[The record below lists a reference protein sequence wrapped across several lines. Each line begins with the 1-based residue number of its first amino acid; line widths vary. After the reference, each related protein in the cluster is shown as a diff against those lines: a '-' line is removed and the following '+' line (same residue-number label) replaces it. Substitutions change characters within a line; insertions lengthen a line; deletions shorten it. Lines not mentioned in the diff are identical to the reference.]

1 VEKIHGHAEEYEA
14 DDRQKPH
21 HDNKPAKYVSDAED
35 EQPGHDVDELG
46 RRGVDEEK
54 MVLLKSGRQGCHTYV
69 GEEAG
74 QAYIDE
80 KMEKSAA
87 LRAQLRVIHVRV
99 SDFVPCHGQTSPCRR
114 FLLIISH
121 FGIILSRWSYGWM
134 KSIHDP
140 RYAQL
145 IQRLVTLREKV
156 ETTQTELAE
165 RLRKPQSYVA
175 KVENL
180 DRRLDVVE
188 IADWLTA
195 LQTSPQRFMA
205 ELEWWH

>member
-1 VEKIHGHAEEYEA
+1 
-14 DDRQKPH
+14 
-21 HDNKPAKYVSDAED
+21 
-35 EQPGHDVDELG
+35 
-46 RRGVDEEK
+46 
-54 MVLLKSGRQGCHTYV
+54 
-69 GEEAG
+69 
-74 QAYIDE
+74 
-80 KMEKSAA
+80 
-87 LRAQLRVIHVRV
+87 
-99 SDFVPCHGQTSPCRR
+99 
-114 FLLIISH
+114 
-121 FGIILSRWSYGWM
+121 M

-188 IADWLTA
+188 IANWLTA